1 MCMRLEAALS
11 GDLPAFM
18 KRQTAAAEAAVTAGV
33 REVSLAVRDDLKAQV
48 TAAGLGPKLAKT
60 WKVLFYPKGKKSISA
75 AGLVYADSP
84 KVIRAFN
91 DGSLIRSAKG
101 LYLAIPTEAAP
112 KRGIGGKRI
121 SPSTFPEYSLG
132 KLRFVFRPGRVSLL
146 VVDGLKAGTGKRGGF
161 RKATAS
167 ALKTGRGVTTV
178 VMFFLVPQAKLP
190 KKLDVLKVADQHRN
204 ELGQAILD
212 NWQDEDSH
220 D

>member
-1 MCMRLEAALS
+1 MRLEAAIS
-11 GDLPAFM
+11 GNLPAFM
-18 KRQTAAAEAAVTAGV
+18 KRQTAEAEAAVTAGV
-33 REVSLAVRDDLKAQV
+33 RTVSNAVRDDLKAQV
-48 TAAGLGPKLAKT
+48 VTAGLGPNLAKT

-91 DGSLIRSAKG
+91 DGTLIRSSRG
-101 LYLAIPTEAAP
+101 LYLAIPTDAAP

-132 KLRFVFRPGRVSLL
+132 KLRFVYRPGRISLL
-146 VVDGLKAGTGKRGGF
+146 VVDGLRAGTGKRTGF
-161 RKATAS
+161 RKASAS
-167 ALKTGRGVTTV
+167 ALRTGRGVATV
-178 VMFFLVPQAKLP
+178 VMFFLVPQAKMP
-190 KKLDVLKVADQHRN
+190 KKLDVLKVADQHRH

>member
-1 MCMRLEAALS
+1 MRLEAAIS
-11 GDLPAFM
+11 GNLPAFM

-33 REVSLAVRDDLKAQV
+33 REVSNAVCEDLKTQV
-48 TAAGLGPKLAKT
+48 VTAGLGSNLAKT
-60 WKVLFYPKGKKSISA
+60 WKTLFYPERKKSIAA

-91 DGSLIRSAKG
+91 DGTLIKSSHG
-101 LYLAIPTEAAP
+101 LYLAIPTDAAP
-112 KRGIGGKRI
+112 KRGIRGKRI

-132 KLRFVFRPGRVSLL
+132 KLRFVYRPGRVSLL
-146 VVDGLKAGTGKRGGF
+146 VVDGLRAGTGKRAGF
-161 RKATAS
+161 RKASAA
-167 ALKTGRGVTTV
+167 ALKSGRGVATV
-178 VMFFLVPQAKLP
+178 VMFFLVPQAKMP